1 LLQGLKPLFWRDFM
15 SRLKPRP
22 PKERANQKPHP
33 LKAEGAAP
41 KNGDGRETE
50 WAAVDRMLGH
60 FHTVGWSAAS
70 LARLRRGTR
79 CDRGENGDPMTEA
92 RAQTWKATPFTIE
105 RAECKTAGTVIF
117 RLRGPF
123 TQRDMFASMAPVVVD
138 NMLNFQS
145 EPSEKLPTLNILDLS
160 EVPYMDSAGLGRIVR
175 HYVHCRGKGV
185 RMVAAGVGARV
196 LELFKITK
204 VDAVIPM
211 VATVEEVDV

>member
-1 LLQGLKPLFWRDFM
+1 
-15 SRLKPRP
+15 
-22 PKERANQKPHP
+22 
-33 LKAEGAAP
+33 
-41 KNGDGRETE
+41 
-50 WAAVDRMLGH
+50 
-60 FHTVGWSAAS
+60 
-70 LARLRRGTR
+70 
-79 CDRGENGDPMTEA
+79 MTETQ
-92 RAQTWKATPFTIE
+92 AQTWKATPFTIE
-105 RAECKTAGTVIF
+105 RREGKAPGTVIF

-123 TQRDMFASMAPVVVD
+123 TQRDMFASLAPVVVD

-145 EPSEKLPTLNILDLS
+145 EPSEKLPTLNILDLT

-211 VATVEEVDV
+211 VGTVGEVDV